1 MGFRHRSMTFNA
13 PCDMMFM
20 ALGNSAMD
28 MQNVIRPRRM
38 RQSFDLNDGTNDITG
53 LKGFHNDIWRGPTSL
68 WNIEYCQRWTVWWE
82 LARLSLWHGVD
93 CGGGSLCV
101 RLSILRNVASTFQRY
116 SNDLMS
122 PRKEPFTIE
131 PKVHWEL
138 CFIQS
143 ESSKPDYLHVCIKAN
158 DHYLQVES
166 KREASQN
173 NVRTE
178 FHPRSAHAWS
188 LITHKDTL
196 HSEPI
201 GSFMKVHMSLR
212 CPQSR
217 HQRSIC
223 HVFLSQEVWNAWG
236 ADSLRLK
243 S

>member
-1 MGFRHRSMTFNA
+1 MLSAPEGWDRALTWTMGPMTLQGSRA
-13 PCDMMFM
+13 
-20 ALGNSAMD
+20 
-28 MQNVIRPRRM
+28 
-38 RQSFDLNDGTNDITG
+38 TITTFEEG
-53 LKGFHNDIWRGPTSL
+53 PPLCGISNTARDELCGESWRGWVSGMG
-68 WNIEYCQRWTVWWE
+68 WIVVAVVSAW
-82 LARLSLWHGVD
+82 D
-93 CGGGSLCV
+93 C
-101 RLSILRNVASTFQRY
+101 RSILRNVASTFQRY

-188 LITHKDTL
+188 LITDKDTL

-217 HQRSIC
+217 HQRSTR

-236 ADSLRLK
+236 ADSLRLQ